1 MKKLGTILMTALVA
15 VLALSSCSEPT
26 ARQEEAIATAI
37 QNNEKLSNDQI
48 STMIK
53 YVGEYAEKAQ
63 PLYDDIIN
71 GQNDS
76 IAGVKIQDL
85 TSEYPALNL
94 FRNRIKTLPKSWLN
108 DENLQ
113 LLQKYGQYLEF
124 SMPASVAYQTLPG
137 TAGLE
142 EQTPDSVNNGVVA
155 GPQLE
160 TKTTGRGW

>member
-1 MKKLGTILMTALVA
+1 MKKLGTILMMAMA
-15 VLALSSCSEPT
+15 MVLSFTSCSEPKE
-26 ARQEEAIATAI
+26 RQEEAVATAI
-37 QNNEKLSNDQI
+37 QSNDKLTNDQI
-48 STMIK
+48 SIIIN

-76 IAGVKIQDL
+76 IAGVKIKELGEQ
-85 TSEYPALNL
+85 YPALNL

-108 DENLQ
+108 EDNMK

-124 SMPASVAYQTLPG
+124 SMPASVSLQTLPG

-142 EQTPDSVNNGVVA
+142 MQTPDTLNNGVVA
-155 GPQLE
+155 GPELE